1 MLTQQTMESTVFEVG
16 ISAVSDADVPQ
27 QEVQNL
33 VQAFQGAV
41 SAAFRQSGLQNISV
55 DAETGA
61 TTIYSPATPTI
72 EINATGATPSV
83 RLLGVNQ
90 NGNRNP
96 ISINVSNLGGSPGS
110 ENNANNADVSAVASA
125 AASAVASAIASA
137 QSATNSNNTASNQQS
152 EERPA
157 PTTTSASNETPNGE
171 NAANNS

>member
-1 MLTQQTMESTVFEVG
+1 MDMLTQQTMESTVFEVG

-55 DAETGA
+55 DGETGA
-61 TTIYSPATPTI
+61 TTIYSPVTPTI

-96 ISINVSNLGGSPGS
+96 ISINVSNLGSIDS
-110 ENNANNADVSAVASA
+110 ESNTNNADVSAVVSASA
-125 AASAVASAIASA
+125 SGIASA
-137 QSATNSNNTASNQQS
+137 QSATNTNNTTSNQS
-152 EERPA
+152 EERA
-157 PTTTSASNETPNGE
+157 TSTMTSVANETSNGE
-171 NAANNS
+171 NSPNSS